1 MEPDL
6 EVVQIRRGESFKA
19 WSHGYPFHTV
29 RWHFHPEYEIHQVVA
44 TSGRYFVGDFIGEFE
59 PGNLVLTGPNLP
71 HNWVSD
77 IPKDTSVPLR
87 CRIIQ
92 FGESFVDD
100 ATKVFFE
107 LSALGPMLESSRRGV
122 LFSRETSEQVWPLM
136 EEMMEAQ
143 GLRRIELF
151 MLIAGVLSRAQA
163 FQMLAS
169 ASYLPDPSG
178 YMSIGINKALAYI
191 RENLTQPFN
200 EADLAAIAGQS
211 TGAFSRAFRR
221 HTGMSLVQYVKRLRI
236 NLACQLLMSDEEASV
251 TDICFEVGFS
261 SPGTFSRTFREIV
274 GESPSRYRRGHGP
287 IVAPHC
293 VQLTAMRPQ
302 GSADRA
308 AQQSTFG

>member
-1 MEPDL
+1 MAPDL
-6 EVVQIRRGESFKA
+6 EVVQIRRGESFVA
-19 WSHGYPFHTV
+19 YSHGYPFHTV
-29 RWHFHPEYEIHQVVA
+29 RWHFHPEYELHQVVA
-44 TSGRYFVGDFIGEFE
+44 TNGRYFVGDFIGEFE

-122 LFSRETSEQVWPLM
+122 RFSRETSEQVWPLM

-151 MLIAGVLSRAQA
+151 MLIAGVLSRAQGS
-163 FQMLAS
+163 QMLAS

-251 TDICFEVGFS
+251 TDICFEVGFNNIS
-261 SPGTFSRTFREIV
+261 NFNRQFLAEKGM
-274 GESPSRYRRGHGP
+274 SPSRFRR
-287 IVAPHC
+287 
-293 VQLTAMRPQ
+293 LL
-302 GSADRA
+302 ADNINAARA
-308 AQQSTFG
+308 A